1 MDADEFQLQSFKEAD
16 IEMGDTAF
24 GGSVDRKKREESAVY
39 GRMSVEERE
48 SLKLAQRE
56 IDEQEKMQ
64 DQFARWGW
72 RVHVNNSIVNNNT
85 HIFTVSSL
93 HQQKL
98 SPIAST
104 PLSLRKS
111 P

>member
-1 MDADEFQLQSFKEAD
+1 MCYEGVQKSKQGNKPDKLIKWKNIIDDEGKLPSCPRWTDADEVRLQSFKEAD

-64 DQFARWGW
+64 DQFAR
-72 RVHVNNSIVNNNT
+72 
-85 HIFTVSSL
+85 
-93 HQQKL
+93 
-98 SPIAST
+98 
-104 PLSLRKS
+104 
-111 P
+111 